1 MLEYITIGNILLL
14 YKYYNY
20 YVLVHTMLS
29 GCYIVYR
36 ICKFGKKV
44 IIYFIG
50 EKPKYID
57 YNKKNQKLLDFHTNK
72 FSNYLDW
79 ILI

>member
-1 MLEYITIGNILLL
+1 
-14 YKYYNY
+14 
-20 YVLVHTMLS
+20 MLS

-57 YNKKNQKLLDFHTNK
+57 YNKKNQKLLDFHTDK

-79 ILI
+79 VLI

>member
-1 MLEYITIGNILLL
+1 MLEYITFGNMLLL

-20 YVLVHTMLS
+20 YVLVHTMFT

-44 IIYFIG
+44 IVYFVG

-57 YNKKNQKLLDFHTNK
+57 YNKKNQKLLDFHTYK

>member
-1 MLEYITIGNILLL
+1 MLEYITFGNMLLL

-20 YVLVHTMLS
+20 YVLVHTMFT
-29 GCYIVYR
+29 GCYVIYKIFKFGNRVIVY
-36 ICKFGKKV
+36 C
-44 IIYFIG
+44 IG

-57 YNKKNQKLLDFHTNK
+57 YNKKDQKLLDFNTDK